1 MSKGGRG
8 MKHAVSLGILA
19 SLCLVCTSAIPV
31 SAEPPAP
38 SPVGS
43 WSFKTTRMN
52 EGCVLS
58 GAMTITRKADKTM
71 ACEFQAKWS
80 CDQFVVRSV
89 ETEQTCTARQTGSTV
104 TITSKMKKVGK
115 VAPAELGDYMR
126 ANYAAD
132 HFKVKIDT
140 TGDKMDGL
148 FHSYGQASVA
158 FRRHL
163 ELIG

>member
-1 MSKGGRG
+1 

-19 SLCLVCTSAIPV
+19 SLALFCMAPAPV
-31 SAEPPAP
+31 NAEPPAP

-58 GAMTITRKADKTM
+58 GSMTITRKADKTM
-71 ACEFQAKWS
+71 ACEFQAKWA
-80 CDQFVVRSV
+80 CEQFVARSV
-89 ETEQTCTARQTGSTV
+89 ETEQTCTAKQTGNTV
-104 TITSKMKKVGK
+104 AITSKMKKVGK
-115 VAPAELGDYMR
+115 VSPADLGDYMR
-126 ANYAAD
+126 TNYAAD
-132 HFKVKIDT
+132 HFQVKIDA